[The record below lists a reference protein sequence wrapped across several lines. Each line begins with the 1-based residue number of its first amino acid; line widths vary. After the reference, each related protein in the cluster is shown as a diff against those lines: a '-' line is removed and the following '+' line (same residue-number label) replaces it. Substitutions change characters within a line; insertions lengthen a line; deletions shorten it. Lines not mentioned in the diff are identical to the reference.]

1 MSSISPSLR
10 TMLQILLISQVMIS
24 SSFQIKVCSGYK
36 NTTAGGASS
45 CERWKSAGQ
54 HGLICLT
61 PEGGYHTWLRLAGM
75 PGAVSALF
83 APQMD
88 LIRAHL
94 ISWNSPDAAGL
105 LSGLSRVYSSFL
117 FMSTQIFINFL

>member
-1 MSSISPSLR
+1 
-10 TMLQILLISQVMIS
+10 
-24 SSFQIKVCSGYK
+24 
-36 NTTAGGASS
+36 
-45 CERWKSAGQ
+45 
-54 HGLICLT
+54 
-61 PEGGYHTWLRLAGM
+61 M